1 MIAVVVLAIKSLLQ
15 FDLTNG
21 EEVGILSELPLKLL
35 SGKMCGMDVLLDAKR
50 MFCGVGYKEPVGILV

>member
-1 MIAVVVLAIKSLLQ
+1 MVLAIKSLLQ

-50 MFCGVGYKEPVGILV
+50 MFCGVGYKEPVEI